1 MENVPMTNKPHFI
14 VLVNEI
20 EVMNSLSDDIISLIH
35 TTKNVQAIKK
45 AIQMHEIIQLN
56 LNIQNNF
63 GKNNN
68 DIVWDVGALNALKL
82 HRQEMIVYHSR
93 DFNPNTELKKFVNKI
108 QSLLLTVQH
117 RLQMNI

>member
-68 DIVWDVGALNALKL
+68 DIVWDVGALNA
-82 HRQEMIVYHSR
+82 QTTSPG
-93 DFNPNTELKKFVNKI
+93 DD
-108 QSLLLTVQH
+108 SLPQ
-117 RLQMNI
+117 